1 MTAIIQESRRTSLDR
16 RKKPISGAEASQ
28 GGAAGLSD
36 PVAFWSV
43 GAILSLFLVGSAAP
57 SPLYQIYA
65 ARWHFSS
72 LTLTVVFALYAVALL
87 ASLLVTGRLSDHVG
101 RRPVVLASIVV
112 LIASMVCFIAAN
124 SVAVLIAARVLSGLA
139 TGSAVSALTAYLT
152 ELADGRRVALAP
164 VVGSLAG
171 YVGLAVG
178 ALVTSVLVQYAP
190 SPLRLV
196 YWALLVLL
204 VVSAVSVVAM
214 RETGE
219 KRPGT
224 LASLEPIAA
233 IPRQVRTTFA
243 AALAPVIGLWALSG
257 FYLSLGPGLL
267 SRIVGS
273 RNLLWGGAVIVACW
287 GSAAI
292 SGSIS
297 RRVSSQAET
306 LFGCT
311 ALLVG
316 VVLTFVAIAASTAAV
331 FLVGCVVAGVG
342 LGPAWLGSFRAISV
356 LASES
361 ELAGT
366 VAALYIVSY
375 TAFSIPIVIAGVA
388 TTHFGVHSVAL
399 VYAAAVAVLAAIG
412 VVAELPAYRENRRHG
427 RQA

>member
-1 MTAIIQESRRTSLDR
+1 MSSTEAQQER
-16 RKKPISGAEASQ
+16 
-28 GGAAGLSD
+28 AAGLSD

-43 GAILSLFLVGSAAP
+43 GAILSLFLVAAAAP

-72 LTLTVVFALYAVALL
+72 LTLTVVFALYAIALL

-101 RRPVVLASIVV
+101 RRPVALASIVV
-112 LIASMVCFIAAN
+112 LIGSMVCFIAAN

-139 TGSAVSALTAYLT
+139 TGCALSALTAYLT

-178 ALVTSVLVQYAP
+178 ALGTSVLVQYAP
-190 SPLRLV
+190 SPLRLI
-196 YWALLVLL
+196 YWAVLVLL
-204 VVSAVSVVAM
+204 VVSALSVVAM

-233 IPRQVRTTFA
+233 IPSQARTTFA

-267 SRIVGS
+267 TGIVGS
-273 RNLLWGGAVIVACW
+273 SNLLWGGAVIVACW

-292 SGSIS
+292 SGIS
-297 RRVSSQAET
+297 TKRVSSQTET

-311 ALLVG
+311 GLLLG
-316 VVLTFVAIAASTAAV
+316 VVLTFVAVATSTAAV
-331 FLVGCVVAGVG
+331 FLIGCVVAGVG
-342 LGPAWLGSFRAISV
+342 LGPAWLGSFRAIGA
-356 LASES
+356 LGSED
-361 ELAGT
+361 ERAGT

-388 TTHFGVHSVAL
+388 TTRFGVHSVAL
-399 VYAAAVAVLAAIG
+399 VYSAVIAVLAAIG
-412 VVAELPAYRENRRHG
+412 VVAELPAYRENRR
-427 RQA
+427 RAQA

>member
-1 MTAIIQESRRTSLDR
+1 MTSIIQEIRRTSLDPA
-16 RKKPISGAEASQ
+16 KKPISGAEALQ

-124 SVAVLIAARVLSGLA
+124 SVAVLIAARVFSGLA
-139 TGSAVSALTAYLT
+139 TGCAVSALTAYLT

-164 VVGSLAG
+164 VVASLAG

-196 YWALLVLL
+196 YWVLLVML
-204 VVSAVSVVAM
+204 VVSALSVVAM

-219 KRPGT
+219 RRPGT
-224 LASLEPIAA
+224 LASLEPVAA
-233 IPRQVRTTFA
+233 IPTQVRPTFA

-273 RNLLWGGAVIVACW
+273 ANLLWGGAVVVACW

-297 RRVSSQAET
+297 RRVSSQSET
-306 LFGCT
+306 LFGCI
-311 ALLVG
+311 ALLLG
-316 VVLTFVAIAASTAAV
+316 VVLTFVAIAASTASV

-342 LGPAWLGSFRAISV
+342 LGPAWLGSFRAVSV
-356 LASES
+356 LASDS

-375 TAFSIPIVIAGVA
+375 SAFSIPIVIAGVA

-399 VYAAAVAVLAAIG
+399 VYSAVIGVLAAIG
-412 VVAELPAYRENRRHG
+412 VVAELPAYREHRR
-427 RQA
+427 RAQA